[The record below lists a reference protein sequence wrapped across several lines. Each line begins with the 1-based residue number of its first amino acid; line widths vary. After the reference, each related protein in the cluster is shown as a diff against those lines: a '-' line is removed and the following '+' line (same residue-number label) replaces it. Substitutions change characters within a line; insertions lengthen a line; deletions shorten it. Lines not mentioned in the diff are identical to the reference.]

1 MVFSLI
7 YLSRLRP
14 TIPTD
19 LNELLEECRRQNE
32 VQEITG
38 LLIHHRGNVMQLLE
52 GEEHTVRDLYARIAA
67 DSRHHE
73 LFVIW
78 TNTADHRR
86 FPDWT
91 MGFEDLGHETP
102 QQNYTRRRNTAL
114 QRSLTSSGQLIQTLA
129 LVVHG
134 HDPEVEGRSG
144 HPGCLCC
151 RECRTLTGEV
161 TPFPCP
167 PALEA
172 LHQLEGSSR

>member
-1 MVFSLI
+1 MVFTLI

-14 TIPTD
+14 MNPTD
-19 LNELLEECRRQNE
+19 LNALLEECRRQNE

-38 LLIHHRGNVMQLLE
+38 LLIHHHGNVMQLLE
-52 GEEHTVRDLYARIAA
+52 GEERTVRDLYARIAA

-73 LFVIW
+73 LVVIW
-78 TNTADHRR
+78 TSTADHRR

-102 QQNYTRRRNTAL
+102 QQNYIRRRNAAL

-129 LVVHG
+129 IVIHG
-134 HDPEVEGRSG
+134 HDSEVAVPPNQPS
-144 HPGCLCC
+144 HLC
-151 RECRTLTGEV
+151 RECQALTGHV

-172 LHQLEGSSR
+172 LLELETSSR